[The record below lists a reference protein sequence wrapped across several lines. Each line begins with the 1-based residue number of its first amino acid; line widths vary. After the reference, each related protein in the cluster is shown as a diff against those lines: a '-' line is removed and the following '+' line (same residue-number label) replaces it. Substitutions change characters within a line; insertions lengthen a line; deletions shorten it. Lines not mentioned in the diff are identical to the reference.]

1 MVEKADR
8 REKRYLE
15 RSKNIKINLKI
26 TNQKLEVM
34 EENNVG
40 SDENQ
45 VNNEELSLDKN
56 VETMFSEPT
65 ESIPSKVIESDSNL
79 KVNKDEIAMNKQ
91 FAEQLSFY
99 RNIKPS
105 CENINISK
113 VETSE
118 ENSQF
123 NSQEAVADVETV
135 EKHINKKDACSD
147 ENVKTSSD
155 FSELKETVSS
165 KVVES
170 DLNLNSKTDKVA
182 MNETFAN
189 QLSIYKKVHP
199 SYETKSV
206 EKPNERKSITF
217 SLVNDDLLKKYFK
230 DDSEIQTK
238 ESVSDSIDDSAI
250 KESTISKCSNKSD
263 KESSLNILSVTSN
276 DTGHNLNSDN
286 HSKSCDNSD
295 NDDVSKKSS
304 LNNVEKS
311 KDSFIT
317 EVGIK
322 FSSDDIKWN
331 LDSLSNEG

>member
-1 MVEKADR
+1 
-8 REKRYLE
+8 
-15 RSKNIKINLKI
+15 
-26 TNQKLEVM
+26 M

-65 ESIPSKVIESDSNL
+65 ESIPSKVIESESNL

-170 DLNLNSKTDKVA
+170 DLNLNSKTDKVEI
-182 MNETFAN
+182 NKIFAD

-199 SYETKSV
+199 SSETKSV
-206 EKPNERKSITF
+206 EKLNERKSITF
-217 SLVNDDLLKKYFK
+217 SLVNDDLLEKYFK
-230 DDSEIQTK
+230 DDSASKVK
-238 ESVSDSIDDSAI
+238 EPNSINESSI
-250 KESTISKCSNKSD
+250 IESTLTNKSNKSVD
-263 KESSLNILSVTSN
+263 EKPLNKMSVTSN
-276 DTGHNLNSDN
+276 DTGYNSNNDN
-286 HSKSCDNSD
+286 QSKSSDNSD
-295 NDDVSKKSS
+295 NDDVLKNSS
-304 LNNVEKS
+304 MNNVEKS
-311 KDSFIT
+311 KEEFKT
-317 EVGIK
+317 EMVIK
-322 FSSDDIKWN
+322 FSSDEIKWN
-331 LDSLSNEG
+331 LESLSNRG